1 MLICFQLTD
10 EVVRNLTQSSRKL
23 KYLNLSRSP
32 TIKDRF
38 LRDLGHSCKETPL
51 KSPRNCLILQPKEIL
66 ELCNSLLKGNTT
78 SIQHIDVSNNDGRRF
93 YKPKFP
99 VEKLKKE
106 RSDVTFAADFPL
118 ARSSSWIIKGYRVC
132 DEWDEEDLREI
143 EKMEAKNDGEKM
155 EANNDGVHGDDSDD
169 DNKDSSDGTGEDDSE
184 DDIGCHFP

>member
-32 TIKDRF
+32 TIKDRIWDIAAKR
-38 LRDLGHSCKETPL
+38 LHSSLHATALFYNRKKSWNSVTHYSKETPHPFSTL
-51 KSPRNCLILQPKEIL
+51 
-66 ELCNSLLKGNTT
+66 
-78 SIQHIDVSNNDGRRF
+78 
-93 YKPKFP
+93 FP